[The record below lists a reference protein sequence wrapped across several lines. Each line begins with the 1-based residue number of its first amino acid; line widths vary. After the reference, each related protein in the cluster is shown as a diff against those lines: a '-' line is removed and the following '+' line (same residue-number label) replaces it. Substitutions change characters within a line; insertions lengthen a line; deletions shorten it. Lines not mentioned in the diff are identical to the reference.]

1 MNERRTSWVNAHLFY
16 FAFSGV
22 LAGFISL
29 LIVWN
34 SDLPGIHSWLV
45 GINISACIC
54 MGLDK
59 SLSRGSSLRI
69 PETVLYVQALLGGVP
84 GILLGVHVFKH
95 KTRKAAFQFSLLVI
109 AAAQVG
115 LLRLF
120 GGELW

>member
-1 MNERRTSWVNAHLFY
+1 MNNNPPARVNPFLFY
-16 FAFSGV
+16 FAFSGTLAAIIFTLV
-22 LAGFISL
+22 L
-29 LIVWN
+29 WN
-34 SDLPGIHSWLV
+34 SELSAMHSWLV
-45 GINISACIC
+45 GINISACFC

-84 GILLGVHVFKH
+84 GILLGVHTFKH

-120 GGELW
+120 GAE